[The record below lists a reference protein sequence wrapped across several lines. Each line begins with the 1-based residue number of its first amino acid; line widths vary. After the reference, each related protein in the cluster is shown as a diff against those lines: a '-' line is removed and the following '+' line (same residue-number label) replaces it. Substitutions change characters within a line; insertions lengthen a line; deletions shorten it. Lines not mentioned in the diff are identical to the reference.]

1 VNEEARFEKALWIGS
16 IPVRITEIADYVEA
30 MIPTLRRFAAN
41 NDDIDLPNELVPS
54 FLINFL
60 TDPVLR
66 AMGER
71 PSPLQGK

>member
-1 VNEEARFEKALWIGS
+1 M
-16 IPVRITEIADYVEA
+16 RITEIADYVEA
-30 MIPTLRRFAAN
+30 MIPKLRRFAEN

-71 PSPLQGK
+71 SSNLQVK

>member
-1 VNEEARFEKALWIGS
+1 M
-16 IPVRITEIADYVEA
+16 RITEIADYVEA
-30 MIPTLRRFAAN
+30 MIPKLRRFAAN

-71 PSPLQGK
+71 PSHLQGK

>member
-1 VNEEARFEKALWIGS
+1 M
-16 IPVRITEIADYVEA
+16 RITEIADYIEA
-30 MIPTLRRFAAN
+30 MIPKLRRFAEN

-54 FLINFL
+54 FLVHFL

-71 PSPLQGK
+71 PAHSQAK

>member
-71 PSPLQGK
+71 PSHLQVK